1 MAMVSNTKDR
11 DKRRRQPG
19 SGPAKTERAARPLP
33 NVGASTPTPS
43 RRERKKQSTR
53 QVLFETAVR
62 LFATHGFDGPT
73 IDQIAAAAD
82 IGKGTFY
89 NYFSSKE
96 EILVAFMVELEAKTG
111 ARLGR
116 FSEASG
122 PLARIL
128 CDFVRYQFRL
138 KRPYYDFIRVF
149 LAELIR
155 RGPQLRSYV
164 ARMQQVADPP
174 LMALFTRLKERGLI
188 KASADIET
196 AVQTFKTIHF
206 GVSCLWAATGPSL
219 DAANQA
225 LAEQIGAF
233 ARSISRRKE

>member
-1 MAMVSNTKDR
+1 MVRKGSSHG
-11 DKRRRQPG
+11 KRQRQPG
-19 SGPAKTERAARPLP
+19 SGVTKAGGASKTLP

-43 RRERKKQSTR
+43 RRERKKRSTR
-53 QVLFETAVR
+53 QALFETAVR
-62 LFATHGFDGPT
+62 LFATQGLDGPT

-82 IGKGTFY
+82 VGKGTFY

-111 ARLGR
+111 ARLSR

-128 CDFVRYQFRL
+128 SEFVGYQFRL
-138 KRPYYDFIRVF
+138 KRPHFDFVRVF

-155 RGPQLRSYV
+155 RGPQLQSYV
-164 ARMQQVADPP
+164 ARMQQVVDP
-174 LMALFTRLKERGLI
+174 LLVALFTRLKERGLI
-188 KASADIET
+188 KASADVE
-196 AVQTFKTIHF
+196 AVAQTFKAIHF

-225 LAEQIGAF
+225 LAAQIGPF
-233 ARSISRRKE
+233 ARSIGRSKQ

>member
-1 MAMVSNTKDR
+1 MAMVIHRGTPGK
-11 DKRRRQPG
+11 RRQPG
-19 SGPAKTERAARPLP
+19 GGTPKAERAAKPLP
-33 NVGASTPTPS
+33 NVGANAATPS
-43 RRERKKQSTR
+43 RRERKKRSTR
-53 QVLFETAVR
+53 QALFETAVR
-62 LFATHGFDGPT
+62 LFATQGFDGPT

-96 EILVAFMVELEAKTG
+96 EILVAFMVELEAKTS

-116 FSEASG
+116 FSEAPG

-138 KRPYYDFIRVF
+138 KRPYYDFVRVF
-149 LAELIR
+149 LAELVR
-155 RGPQLRSYV
+155 RGPQLESYV
-164 ARMQQVADPP
+164 TRMQQVADPP
-174 LMALFTRLKERGLI
+174 LRALFTRLKERGLI
-188 KASADIET
+188 KTSADIEA

-219 DAANQA
+219 DAASRA
-225 LAEQIGAF
+225 LAEQVGPF
-233 ARSISRRKE
+233 ARSISRRQE